1 MTRRAA
7 IAAVAVL
14 ACVALAGCSGRPTPS
29 PAEQQRMVEEV
40 KAAVGAIDG
49 VTAVGPTYNPDGPL
63 EPSRLSLSVPVR
75 PGRSRETVAVEVTRI
90 VWTSKLAPLDYF
102 DITVGYPGE
111 YYDTAHEVHVNLTD
125 AATVGDLTRR
135 YGARPIAS

>member
-1 MTRRAA
+1 VTRRAV

-14 ACVALAGCSGRPTPS
+14 ACVALAGCSGPPTPS

-75 PGRSRETVAVEVTRI
+75 PGRSRETVAVE
-90 VWTSKLAPLDYF
+90 
-102 DITVGYPGE
+102 
-111 YYDTAHEVHVNLTD
+111 D
-125 AATVGDLTRR
+125 AATIGDLTRR